1 MLPSECLGSTNLAEQ
16 GGGDFKASRT
26 PISATL
32 LSLKGE
38 KGQGSAEPSE
48 PMWKKPRPEA
58 RQPPR
63 AFSSPGKERKM
74 MSAYSLRRCASKVSI

>member
-16 GGGDFKASRT
+16 GGDFKASRT

-38 KGQGSAEPSE
+38 RGQGSAEPSE
-48 PMWKKPRPEA
+48 PMWK
-58 RQPPR
+58 
-63 AFSSPGKERKM
+63 SHV
-74 MSAYSLRRCASKVSI
+74 LRRGSRQGLSRRRGKRER